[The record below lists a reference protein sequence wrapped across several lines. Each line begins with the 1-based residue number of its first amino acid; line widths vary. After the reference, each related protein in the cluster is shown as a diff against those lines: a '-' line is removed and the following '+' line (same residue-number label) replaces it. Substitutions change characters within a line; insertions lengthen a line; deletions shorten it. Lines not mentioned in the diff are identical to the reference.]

1 MALLRNTSADRNRLR
16 ANSVSRAHRNLFFML
31 SLLPPQPT
39 PPWVTRKTP
48 GSEWELQFPGLEEE
62 MLFLP
67 TLILHLQIDLPAA
80 GLLTS
85 PALQETTSA
94 LLQALCTLGLVARET
109 PRSPHYCSRATTAG
123 LMPGTAGLPRNFGAA
138 SSHLWSLILCQSKQL
153 LNQINSC
160 SLLYTHGFFNTR
172 GNRHLVLQIH
182 TVPPQH

>member
-1 MALLRNTSADRNRLR
+1 
-16 ANSVSRAHRNLFFML
+16 
-31 SLLPPQPT
+31 
-39 PPWVTRKTP
+39 
-48 GSEWELQFPGLEEE
+48 